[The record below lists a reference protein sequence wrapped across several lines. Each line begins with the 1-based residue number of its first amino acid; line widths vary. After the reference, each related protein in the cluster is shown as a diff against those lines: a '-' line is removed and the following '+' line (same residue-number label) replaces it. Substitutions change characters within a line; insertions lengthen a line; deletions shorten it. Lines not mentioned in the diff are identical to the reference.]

1 MANRGGT
8 IMPKGHS
15 DLPERI
21 AALELTNKATH
32 SLIDDMLIAQK
43 AQDDGYV
50 ALANLLKAA
59 EERAALIDEMLHR
72 LSQLE
77 IRFKDWREAFN
88 RGNIPQAGLPLT
100 EYKPQFTVW
109 PGANPSSNGS

>member
-1 MANRGGT
+1 
-8 IMPKGHS
+8 MPKGHS
-15 DLPERI
+15 DLPARIDALELEI
-21 AALELTNKATH
+21 AALKLTNKAHT
-32 SLIDDMLIAQK
+32 SWTEDIALAQK
-43 AQDDGYV
+43 QAD
-50 ALANLLKAA
+50 ALTTELTY
-59 EERAALIDEMLHR
+59 R
-72 LSQLE
+72 LSQIE